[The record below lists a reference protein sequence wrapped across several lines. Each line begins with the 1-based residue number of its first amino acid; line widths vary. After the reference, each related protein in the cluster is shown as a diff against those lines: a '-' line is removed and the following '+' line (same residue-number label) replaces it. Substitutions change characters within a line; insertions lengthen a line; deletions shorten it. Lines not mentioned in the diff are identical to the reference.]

1 MHQVSRRLHRR
12 PFLPDCLIDTM
23 WEGPIPLRRSRF
35 AAAVRDERGN
45 SAQEELQHDVHVVGV
60 AVGVRIVEFLG
71 DRDRVQHSQDSADA
85 TPDPVNRAMFAAAR
99 HEARRY
105 NAKEGGDEIPTVH
118 AKKHKHLHDFDD
130 DVRDGDVPGAY
141 HHLWVFYCYLTGV
154 RARF

>member
-85 TPDPVNRAMFAAAR
+85 TPDPVNCAMFAAAR
-99 HEARRY
+99 HDARRY
-105 NAKEGGDEIPTVH
+105 NAKEEGDGTPTVY
-118 AKKHKHLHDFDD
+118 AKKHLHDFDD

-141 HHLWVFYCYLTGV
+141 HYLWVFYCYLTGV

>member
-12 PFLPDCLIDTM
+12 PFLPGCLIDMMM

-35 AAAVRDERGN
+35 AAVVRDERGN
-45 SAQEELQHDVHVVGV
+45 NAQEELQHDVHL
-60 AVGVRIVEFLG
+60 ALEVGVRIVEALG
-71 DRDRVQHSQDSADA
+71 NRDRVQHSQDSADA
-85 TPDPVNRAMFAAAR
+85 TPDPVNCAMFAAAR
-99 HEARRY
+99 HDARRY
-105 NAKEGGDEIPTVH
+105 NAKEEGDGTPTVY
-118 AKKHKHLHDFDD
+118 AKKHLHDFDD